1 MKPIRIAILL
11 MLTSGV
17 AATAACRTHGD
28 RTGETGSAN
37 RGRVDLSVALC
48 DGKSP
53 CEDFD
58 FRSPEMFLH
67 AHVSLT
73 DCFPDQTAL
82 LFGAWSVE
90 DAGARPFE
98 WQAEVRLGGVFPSI
112 GHVSTNLGCTDEYTQ
127 MHSPDIGLAIDPD
140 GFAWAKLAG
149 EDVFIPFRGTA
160 TVDHDFHATAV
171 VDAAGAAAAPRV
183 TVSVD
188 GPDAPPTRQAGLG
201 PGDSFAWGSYRAVVV
216 RVVAPQDGLL
226 GAIGWVEIALADWVS
241 RGR

>member
-11 MLTSGV
+11 MLASAV

-28 RTGETGSAN
+28 RTGEEGSASG
-37 RGRVDLSVALC
+37 GRVDLSVALC

-58 FRSPEMFLH
+58 FLSPEMFLH

-73 DCFPDQTAL
+73 DCFPNQTAL
-82 LFGAWSVE
+82 LFGAWSVR
-90 DAGARPFE
+90 DAGSRPFE

-127 MHSPDIGLAIDPD
+127 MHSPDVGLAIDPD

-149 EDVFIPFRGTA
+149 QDVFIPFRGTA
-160 TVDHDFHATAV
+160 TVDGDFHATAEF
-171 VDAAGAAAAPRV
+171 DAADAAAAPRV

-188 GPDAPPTRQAGLG
+188 GPDAPPTRHADLG
-201 PGDSFAWGSYRAVVV
+201 RGDSFAWSSYRAVVV

-226 GAIGWVEIALADWVS
+226 GVIGWVEIRLTDWAS
-241 RGR
+241 RGP